1 MLMLI
6 HSSSNVILSPGQR
19 RRAKTLSWVILAETF
34 LAMMAC
40 SYITLMCFAQPGPE
54 REALVQMEGNA
65 GAGVVP
71 ATPAT
76 QMTEV
81 ALAATWTGV
90 SPEMWTRP
98 DHKTSAPEKDECKP
112 ERRNTVGNAA
122 AAFVVA
128 FMAGGFMNLER
139 IQGLPFP

>member
-40 SYITLMCFAQPGPE
+40 SYITMMCFAQPGPA
-54 REALVQMEGNA
+54 REALVETEATA
-65 GAGVVP
+65 GAGSVLT
-71 ATPAT
+71 TPAT
-76 QMTEV
+76 KMTEV
-81 ALAATWTGV
+81 ALAATTWTGV

-98 DHKTSAPEKDECKP
+98 DRKTSAPEECKR
-112 ERRNTVGNAA
+112 EGAVGNAVG
-122 AAFVVA
+122 AFVVA

-139 IQGLPFP
+139 IQGLPLP